1 MAEQSSPASA
11 WCATDCALG
20 LANTRFIGRVEQ
32 SLVVLR
38 VLQTNLVDDA
48 QVRQVSKLA
57 MAVHSVA
64 NQAAIFEIRSLRVG
78 ITHWQRWV
86 WQYKASVMR

>member
-1 MAEQSSPASA
+1 MAEQSIPASA
-11 WCATDCALG
+11 WCATNCALR
-20 LANTRFIGRVEQ
+20 LVNTRFIGRVEQ

-48 QVRQVSKLA
+48 QMRQVSKLA

-64 NQAAIFEIRSLRVG
+64 NQAALLEIRSLRVG
-78 ITHWQRWV
+78 TTLRQRWL